1 LWAAGLRVT
10 HGKIYERLPNPG
22 YKMAGRAE
30 VIRASV
36 ISVKFWRRDGDVT
49 EMTPMQTTVFMAG
62 DNCGNTA
69 DANGKNH
76 YVTEVSVL
84 KIAFVFILLIYA

>member
-1 LWAAGLRVT
+1 MQQIFTREAA
-10 HGKIYERLPNPG
+10 K
-22 YKMAGRAE
+22 AE

-36 ISVKFWRRDGDVT
+36 ISVKFWRRDGDVK
-49 EMTPMQTTVFMAG
+49 EMTPEQTTVFLAG
-62 DNCGNTA
+62 DNVGNTT

-84 KIAFVFILLIYA
+84 KLHW